1 MTRPLRALR
10 VLSLALA
17 SAALVAACGGS
28 DDDSLDDR
36 ADAAQPK
43 IRFVHAVPGGPAVTL
58 KRNGVA
64 ESGVTNVDYKY
75 ADQYYDVST
84 EAYTFSLRTAAGDA
98 ELATASVR
106 AERGDKYTLLALAG
120 TSGAEL
126 LTVKDPYN
134 KSVTSNDARVRVVN
148 ASPNAQP
155 FDVYLTAPGADLAA
169 LSPRVTNVGYKRAL
183 PASGADSV
191 EIEGG
196 EYVLRL
202 TATGT
207 KTVFFTAAVTVP
219 RDADW
224 LLVTLPEDAT
234 PETAD
239 AVRILRVRSDDS
251 ADATD
256 EVISQ

>member
-1 MTRPLRALR
+1 MTKPLRALR
-10 VLSLALA
+10 FLSLALA

-36 ADAAQPK
+36 ADTAQPK
-43 IRFVHAVPGGPAVTL
+43 VRFVHAVPGGPAVTL
-58 KRNGVA
+58 TRNGVA
-64 ESGVTNVDYKY
+64 ESGLSNVDYKY

-84 EAYTFSLRTAAGDA
+84 EAYTFSLRTAVGDT
-98 ELATASVR
+98 ELANVR
-106 AERGDKYTLLALAG
+106 LIAERGNKYTLLALPS

-126 LTVKDPYN
+126 LAVDDPYN
-134 KSVTSNDARVRVVN
+134 KSVASDNARVRVVN
-148 ASPNAQP
+148 ASPNAQA
-155 FDVYLTAPGADLAA
+155 FDVYLTAPGADLTT
-169 LSPRVTNVGYKRAL
+169 LSPRVTNVGYKQAL

-191 EIEGG
+191 EVEGG

-202 TATGT
+202 TPTGS
-207 KTVFFTAAVTVP
+207 KTAFFTAAMTVP

-234 PETAD
+234 PQVAD

-256 EVISQ
+256 EIVSQ